1 MRPDACVCG
10 LPSLNFPSFSV
21 DVCQVN
27 VHGTPG
33 NLVPAHPGN
42 TNAVRH
48 GVHSPRLIQA
58 RASEIEADLA
68 ESYTFTPT
76 QLLALHEAARCLAI
90 LDAID
95 MDLDERGLVDKRG
108 KPRYLL
114 NHRYRFSRQLDQ
126 WLTKISETIERQAAA
141 EKAESPPT
149 RKAYIRELQRV
160 ALGEDSAATVRDRLL
175 ALRELLK
182 LGNEAAAKKA
192 SIPDYTGFL
201 PGVQVRF
208 PKSPPNQSV

>member
-1 MRPDACVCG
+1 M
-10 LPSLNFPSFSV
+10 
-21 DVCQVN
+21 
-27 VHGTPG
+27 HGTPG

-76 QLLALHEAARCLAI
+76 QLLALREAARCLAI

-95 MDLDERGLVDKRG
+95 TDLDERGLVDKRG
-108 KPRYLL
+108 NPRYLL

-126 WLTKISETIERQAAA
+126 WLTKISETVERQAAA

-160 ALGEDSAATVRDRLL
+160 ALGEDSAASVRDRLL

-182 LGNEAAAKKA
+182 LGEEAAGKKP
-192 SIPDYTGFL
+192 SIPVQEEML
-201 PGVQVRF
+201 PGVKLRF
-208 PKSPPNQSV
+208 LRSPPNQSV